1 MKKERFGFAAF
12 DKDSSKGLNVIFG
25 QTTKTALTDDP
36 EKVYI
41 SESYNEI
48 DICTRWFNFQH
59 QNQKEF
65 IIQEVSITTE
75 IKPRWN
81 IKERREDTYANS

>member
-12 DKDSSKGLNVIFG
+12 DKASGKGLNVVFNS
-25 QTTKTALTDDP
+25 TTVTYLTDDP

-41 SESYNEI
+41 ADDYKSI
-48 DICTRWFNFQH
+48 DMCTRWFNESH
-59 QNQKEF
+59 KNQKEF
-65 IIQEVSITTE
+65 IIQEVALTTE

-81 IKERREDTYANS
+81 IPERR